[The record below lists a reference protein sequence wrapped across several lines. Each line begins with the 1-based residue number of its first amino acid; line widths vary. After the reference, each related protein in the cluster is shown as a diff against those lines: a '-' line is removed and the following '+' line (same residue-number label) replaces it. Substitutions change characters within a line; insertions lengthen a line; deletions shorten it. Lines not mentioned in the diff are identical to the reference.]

1 MSKIRTGILGGSFDP
16 VHNAHLELAKAAL
29 EGAGLEEIFFIPA
42 KQAPLR
48 DSPVSA
54 PDADRLAMLRLAL
67 KKFHAPHKI
76 SLFEMNREGISYSI
90 DTARHLA
97 EKYPHRDFFWIIGS
111 DHLEKLKHWKDI
123 GELANIVSFVCAARP
138 GYEANP
144 ADIPQNVRI
153 SYISI
158 SPMPHSSTQIR
169 ENLKNGGDAK
179 FMLDGA
185 VLEHIIKNKL
195 YNT

>member
-16 VHNAHLELAKAAL
+16 VHNAHLELAKAAIK
-29 EGAGLEEIFFIPA
+29 GADLDEIFFIPA

-48 DSPVSA
+48 DSPVNA
-54 PDADRLAMLRLAL
+54 PDRDRLAMLRLAL
-67 KKFHAPHKI
+67 EKFPAPHKI
-76 SLFEMNREGISYSI
+76 SLFEMNREGVSYSI
-90 DTARHLA
+90 DTARYLA

-111 DHLEKLKHWKDI
+111 DHLQKLKHWKDI
-123 GELANIVSFVCAARP
+123 GELSKIVSFVCAARP
-138 GYEANP
+138 GYEAAP
-144 ADIPQNVRI
+144 GDIPPGARI
-153 SYISI
+153 SYINLP
-158 SPMPHSSTQIR
+158 PMRHSSTQIR
-169 ENLKNGGDAK
+169 QSLKNGVDVK